1 MSERKADFF
10 GTFLENLKQ
19 PASPNLGSTHQ
30 VSHSFSPNLAAAE
43 PGVDPL
49 NDVLKALRQGGRS
62 AKELIPLVG
71 RSVSQFLAVSDK
83 LVELGWVRRM
93 DGDVL
98 QLTDE
103 GREIAD
109 LLG

>member
-1 MSERKADFF
+1 MSDRKADFF

-19 PASPNLGSTHQ
+19 PAAPTAGSANPA
-30 VSHSFSPNLAAAE
+30 SRGSSPNLAGAE
-43 PGVDPL
+43 PGFDPL

-62 AKELIPLVG
+62 AKDLIPLVG
-71 RSVSQFLAVSDK
+71 KSVSQFLAVSDK
-83 LVELGWVRRM
+83 LVELGWVRM

-98 QLTDE
+98 QLTNE
-103 GREIAD
+103 GRNIAD